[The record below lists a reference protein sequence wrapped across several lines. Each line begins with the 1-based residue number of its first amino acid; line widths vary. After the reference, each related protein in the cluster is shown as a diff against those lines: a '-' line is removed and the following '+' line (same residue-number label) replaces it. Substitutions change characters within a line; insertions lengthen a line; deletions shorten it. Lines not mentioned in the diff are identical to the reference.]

1 MVTVTEDLAYK
12 HAKEA
17 DQLLSEGVYLG
28 IFMCFLLI
36 DESLSFLDH
45 FRVLNLYAVSDDM
58 L

>member
-12 HAKEA
+12 QAKEA

-28 IFMCFLLI
+28 ISMCFLLM
-36 DESLSFLDH
+36 DDSLSFLDH